1 MTSLPLCCSALDDSW
16 PWRQPLPD
24 LQLIALNFD
33 TTALQD
39 DDFLRCGID
48 APPTVQR
55 AVSKRKTEYLAGR
68 LCAREA
74 LLRATGVSAV
84 PGTGEDRAPQWPR
97 DCVGSITHSHGWAA
111 AVVGRRAD
119 YAGLG
124 LDVELT
130 MPDERALKLTHQ
142 ILTAG
147 EQARFANTMKQTPGE
162 FLTLAFSLKESLFKA
177 LYPITRK
184 RFYFEHAELLDWQPD
199 GLARLRLL
207 TDLSEEWHYH
217 RELSAHFNN
226 RNERVLSLVA
236 VEA

>member
-39 DDFLRCGID
+39 GDFLRCGID
-48 APPTVQR
+48 APPSVQR
-55 AVSKRKTEYLAGR
+55 AVAKRKTEYLAGR

-74 LLRATGVSAV
+74 LFRSLGITAC
-84 PGTGEDRAPQWPR
+84 PGTGEDRAPLWPR

-111 AVVGRRAD
+111 AVVGRRTH

-124 LDVELT
+124 LDVEQI
-130 MPDERALKLTHQ
+130 MPDARALKLAHQ
-142 ILTAG
+142 ILTAN
-147 EQARFANTMKQTPGE
+147 EQDRFAGQMANTPGE

-177 LYPITRK
+177 LYPLTRQ
-184 RFYFEHAELLDWQPD
+184 RFYFEHAELVDTNPD
-199 GLARLRLL
+199 GSSRLRLL
-207 TDLSEEWHYH
+207 TDLSTDWCSD
-217 RELSAHFNN
+217 RELDAHFTN
-226 RNERVLSLVA
+226 RNGRVLSLVA

>member
-16 PWRQPLPD
+16 PWHQSLPD

-33 TTALQD
+33 TAALQD

-48 APPTVQR
+48 APPSVQR
-55 AVSKRKTEYLAGR
+55 AVAKRKTEYLAGR

-74 LLRATGVSAV
+74 LFRALGVSAV
-84 PGTGEDRAPQWPR
+84 PGTGEDRAPLWPR

-111 AVVGRRAD
+111 AVVGSRTR

-124 LDVELT
+124 LDVEST
-130 MPDERALKLTHQ
+130 MPDDRARKLYHQ
-142 ILTAG
+142 ILTAN
-147 EQARFANTMKQTPGE
+147 EQARFADRMTRTPGE

-177 LYPITRK
+177 LYPLTRK
-184 RFYFEHAELLDWQPD
+184 RFYFEHAELMDSNPD
-199 GLARLRLL
+199 GSARLRLL
-207 TDLSEEWHYH
+207 TDLSNEWHSE
-217 RELSAHFNN
+217 RELGAHFIN
-226 RNERVLSLVA
+226 RDGRILSLIA